1 MNCTNPSTRR
11 EIFRILEDAIRD
23 EDRAHDQY
31 EEAARH
37 TEDPCVR
44 KVLLD
49 LAAMEHQHHVL
60 LENTLNEL
68 RAVTELQDEINE
80 AYG

>member
-1 MNCTNPSTRR
+1 MNCAGPETQR
-11 EIFRILEDAIRD
+11 ELFRILEEAIRD

-31 EEAARH
+31 EEAAKH
-37 TEDPCVR
+37 AEDPCVR
-44 KVLLD
+44 KLLHD
-49 LAAMEHQHHVL
+49 LAAMEHQHHVM

-68 RAVTELQDEINE
+68 RAVAELQDEINE